1 MPPRRPGRPAT
12 AAPAVPPLFLVP
24 ALPERT
30 SEPTPSRWE
39 VATRPPPKPTP
50 TPEPAHEPAPEP
62 AHEPAP
68 TPEPESAQPKPESA
82 QPEPESAQP
91 DAGADERRHAAQ
103 AAEAERG
110 SVRAQLVRPPA
121 RADGA
126 ERPPLPCLQNLDTI
140 LSLDPTIGLRIGFDA
155 FAGQHT
161 WDGVPTTDEEETR
174 VNTEIQI
181 RYELRCATALMREAY
196 CAASLRRQFHPVR
209 DYLDSLVW
217 DGVPRVDTFLSTY
230 AGAEDS
236 SLTRAMSRCFLRSA
250 CARIHAPGSKVDTVL
265 ILIGAQGVGK
275 SSLFRALVPKPGWFS
290 DTPIDLSS
298 KDAYGQLQGVW
309 LYELAELASM
319 RARDAE
325 VVKGFLSAQVDR
337 FRPPYGR
344 NVVIL
349 PRQSVV
355 CGSTNEPEFLDDPTG
370 ARRFHPVR
378 VGRVDLTGIARDRGQ
393 LWAEAYEPFGD
404 AVPPTWWMT
413 PEEDA
418 QLVEA
423 QAPFQRTDPWETAV
437 REWLYPALPGES
449 QSFYAHRDGLTI
461 AQLLTHALS
470 VPAPQQTRAAAMRA
484 AGILTRLGWAKSRA
498 LSGGTRDVRWRR
510 V

>member
-1 MPPRRPGRPAT
+1 
-12 AAPAVPPLFLVP
+12 
-24 ALPERT
+24 
-30 SEPTPSRWE
+30 

-50 TPEPAHEPAPEP
+50 EPTPAQEPESARPEPE
-62 AHEPAP
+62 P
-68 TPEPESAQPKPESA
+68 TPEPTPELA
-82 QPEPESAQP
+82 PP
-91 DAGADERRHAAQ
+91 DVGTDERRHAAQ
-103 AAEAERG
+103 AAAAERDA
-110 SVRAQLVRPPA
+110 VRAQLVRPPA

-140 LSLDPTIGLRIGFDA
+140 LSLDPTINARIGFDA
-155 FAGQHT
+155 FSGQHT
-161 WDGVPTTDEEETR
+161 WDGIPTTDEEETR

-181 RYELRCATALMREAY
+181 RYELRCATSLMREAY
-196 CAASLRRQFHPVR
+196 CATSLRRQFHPVR

-217 DGVPRVDTFLSTY
+217 DGVPRVDTFLSAY
-230 AGAEDS
+230 AGAEDT

-250 CARIHAPGSKVDTVL
+250 CARIHTPGSKVDTVL

-290 DTPIDLSS
+290 DTPLDLSN

-378 VGRVDLTGIARDRGQ
+378 VGRVDLAGITRDRGQ

-437 REWLYPALPGES
+437 REWLYPEVPGGNGA
-449 QSFYAHRDGLTI
+449 QAFYAHRDGLTI
-461 AQLLTHALS
+461 ANLLTHALS

-484 AGILTRLGWAKSRA
+484 AGILTRLGWAKSRT